1 MQTTWLPSINLSPL
15 NGVIGNNMKK
25 KKKRTSWQISKFRK
39 ETWLYNLALMTFG
52 TMSES
57 PRMFIY
63 PTLNQNNQCSNV
75 SVDLF
80 WNLLETEKLETS
92 NPKTPEMRK
101 IPQHVWPRIHSMSSI
116 GKFSLD
122 IWKTSFVK
130 QQIISCI
137 ILENTSVK

>member
-25 KKKRTSWQISKFRK
+25 KKERTSWQISKFHE

-101 IPQHVWPRIHSMSSI
+101 IPQYVWPRIHSMSSI
-116 GKFSLD
+116 GKFSLG

-130 QQIISCI
+130 
-137 ILENTSVK
+137 

>member
-15 NGVIGNNMKK
+15 NGVIGNNMGKK
-25 KKKRTSWQISKFRK
+25 KKKKNRTSWQISKFHK

-57 PRMFIY
+57 PRRFIY

-116 GKFSLD
+116 RKFSLG
-122 IWKTSFVK
+122 IWKTLFVK
-130 QQIISCI
+130 
-137 ILENTSVK
+137 